1 MTVET
6 SPWRAND
13 AARFDL
19 AREAVGNVVALL
31 LDLSR
36 AGMLVTDAALD
47 EAKRFRHDLLDS
59 GFDRA
64 RADQLLTDIES
75 RLAELEGLRQ

>member
-1 MTVET
+1 MTVE
-6 SPWRAND
+6 SSAWRAND

-31 LDLSR
+31 LDLAR
-36 AGMLVTDAALD
+36 TGALDADASLD
-47 EAKRFRHDLLDS
+47 EAKRLRRDLFDA

-64 RADQLLTDIES
+64 RIDRLLTDVAT
-75 RLAELEGLRQ
+75 RATELEGLRQ

>member
-6 SPWRAND
+6 SAWRAND
-13 AARFDL
+13 AAKFDL

-36 AGMLVTDAALD
+36 AGTLDPDAAID
-47 EAKRFRHDLLDS
+47 EAKRFRRNLLDS

-64 RADQLLTDIES
+64 RVDQLFTGIES

>member
-6 SPWRAND
+6 SAWRAND

-36 AGMLVTDAALD
+36 TGTLDPDAAID
-47 EAKRFRHDLLDS
+47 EAKRFRRDLLDS

-64 RADQLLTDIES
+64 RVDQLLSDIES
-75 RLAELEGLRQ
+75 RLAELEGLQQ

>member
-6 SPWRAND
+6 SAWRAND

-19 AREAVGNVVALL
+19 AREAVDNVVALL

-36 AGMLVTDAALD
+36 TGTLDTGAAID
-47 EAKRFRHDLLDS
+47 EAKRFRRALLDS

-64 RADQLLTDIES
+64 HVDQLLTDIKA
-75 RLAELEGLRQ
+75 RGAELEELRQ

>member
-6 SPWRAND
+6 SAWRAND

-36 AGMLVTDAALD
+36 TGALDTNAALD
-47 EAKRFRHDLLDS
+47 EAKRFRRDLLDS

-64 RADQLLTDIES
+64 RVDQLLTDIES

>member
-6 SPWRAND
+6 SAWRAND

-36 AGMLVTDAALD
+36 IGTLDPDAAID
-47 EAKRFRHDLLDS
+47 EAKRFRRDLLDS

-64 RADQLLTDIES
+64 RVDQLLSGIES
-75 RLAELEGLRQ
+75 RIAELEGLRQ

>member
-6 SPWRAND
+6 SAWRAND

-36 AGMLVTDAALD
+36 TGTLNPDAAID
-47 EAKRFRHDLLDS
+47 EAKRFRRDLLDS
-59 GFDRA
+59 GFDRT
-64 RADQLLTDIES
+64 RVDQLLTDIEL